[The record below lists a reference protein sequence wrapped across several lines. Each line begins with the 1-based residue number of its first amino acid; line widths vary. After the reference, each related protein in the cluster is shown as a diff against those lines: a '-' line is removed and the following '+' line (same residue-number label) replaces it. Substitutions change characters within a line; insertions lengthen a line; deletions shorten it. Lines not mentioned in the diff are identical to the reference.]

1 MKKIYIDFEMNMA
14 NTKTKKDML
23 DADIIAIGAI
33 KYDTDTGEIEKFKSL
48 VKPITNLNIFPHIQE
63 LTNISQEDISK
74 APSYE
79 TVMRKFKKWLGKIY
93 QIEGIYTFGNLDLM
107 CFNNTDKKSSNK
119 YNHPRFVNNIK
130 NLFVDIKDKYINY
143 GIRCIN
149 YVSLKNLLDC
159 ANVEFYGDAHD
170 PLYDA
175 YNLFILDKTL
185 ENSEETRN
193 ILTIKDIVRPPFTVI
208 NENLEYI
215 FEEYRINLYGNN
227 SEKIHKDISIEIL
240 KTSLI
245 VRVLILGKK
254 IFKDTNK
261 VTKSVPLAK
270 RIIILAALSVGVG
283 TIGWFIGFLFGST
296 LLLFLFGPILSL
308 TIVILYVYYLIKKLA
323 YLSYI
328 MEGTERI
335 KGGDIHY
342 KLDIIGDDNFSN
354 LAENINNIG
363 EGLDKAIYNQLKS
376 ERLKSELITNVS
388 HDLKTPLTSIIN
400 YIELIKKEEDI
411 KPEHIKDYVN
421 VLDSKSKRL
430 KVLIEDLF
438 EASKASSGN
447 LELNMEKIDITQLLR
462 QAIGEMEEKLSKA
475 NLDLKLRVPEEKTY
489 IMADGKKL
497 YRVLENLLSNISKY
511 SLNNTR
517 VYIDIIEEDDKVK
530 LTMKN
535 ISSYELNFDPEEIM
549 ERFKRADE
557 SRNTEGSG
565 LGIAIARDLVNAQ
578 GGRFEIDI
586 DGDLFKSVVEFNLID

>member
-48 VKPITNLNIFPHIQE
+48 IKPITNLNIFPHIQE

-193 ILTIKDIVRPPFTVI
+193 ILMIKDIVRPPFTVI

-240 KTSLI
+240 KTI
-245 VRVLILGKK
+245 
-254 IFKDTNK
+254 
-261 VTKSVPLAK
+261 
-270 RIIILAALSVGVG
+270 RI
-283 TIGWFIGFLFGST
+283 
-296 LLLFLFGPILSL
+296 
-308 TIVILYVYYLIKKLA
+308 Y
-323 YLSYI
+323 
-328 MEGTERI
+328 RI
-335 KGGDIHY
+335 Y
-342 KLDIIGDDNFSN
+342 KTD
-354 LAENINNIG
+354 
-363 EGLDKAIYNQLKS
+363 
-376 ERLKSELITNVS
+376 
-388 HDLKTPLTSIIN
+388 
-400 YIELIKKEEDI
+400 
-411 KPEHIKDYVN
+411 
-421 VLDSKSKRL
+421 
-430 KVLIEDLF
+430 
-438 EASKASSGN
+438 
-447 LELNMEKIDITQLLR
+447 
-462 QAIGEMEEKLSKA
+462 
-475 NLDLKLRVPEEKTY
+475 
-489 IMADGKKL
+489 
-497 YRVLENLLSNISKY
+497 
-511 SLNNTR
+511 
-517 VYIDIIEEDDKVK
+517 
-530 LTMKN
+530 
-535 ISSYELNFDPEEIM
+535 
-549 ERFKRADE
+549 
-557 SRNTEGSG
+557 
-565 LGIAIARDLVNAQ
+565 
-578 GGRFEIDI
+578 
-586 DGDLFKSVVEFNLID
+586 